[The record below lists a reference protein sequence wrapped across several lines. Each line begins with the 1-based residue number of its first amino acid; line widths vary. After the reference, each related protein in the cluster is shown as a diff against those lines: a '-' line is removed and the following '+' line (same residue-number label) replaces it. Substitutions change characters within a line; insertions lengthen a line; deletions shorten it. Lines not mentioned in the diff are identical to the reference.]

1 VVKGGTQDAP
11 PGVRPTAHR
20 HPICRDK
27 RLAIAA
33 AVLLVSGSALR
44 SGALAATPQAD
55 WPTYGHDLGGMRF
68 SPLDRVNTSNVTQL
82 QVAWTY
88 HMRPVSDESRAPEA
102 SNAGEQTQRAADGA
116 GPLRRRRGRFSQS
129 EATPLV
135 VDGLMYVS
143 TPYRRVVALEPETGK
158 EVWAYQL
165 PGSSQP
171 TQRGLAYWSGDS
183 EHAPRIVFGTRDGW
197 LIALDAKTGRPPDDF
212 GNHGLVDLKTPEVM
226 PAQLVTTPFGPGGIG
241 MTSPPLVYRNLV
253 ITGSIVQEYPQHGP
267 YGDVRAWD
275 VRTGKLTWTFHSV
288 PRPGEY
294 GHDTWKGDSWRQR
307 SGTNAWGLMTADE
320 RRGIVYMPFGAPTWD
335 RYGGDRL
342 GANLYG
348 TSIVA
353 ADANTGK
360 RLWHFQIVHHD
371 IWDMDAEAPPLLLD
385 VKQGRRVI
393 PAVAIVSKS
402 GLFFLLNRVN
412 GKPIFDIEERKV
424 PASDVPGEQAWPT
437 QPFPVKPAPFARQSF
452 AMADVA
458 TVTPELEAYC
468 RSFIDSNHVRI
479 GGPYL
484 PLGYKTPTINF
495 PGRQGGANW
504 GGGAF
509 DPTQGLFFINA
520 NNLGQ
525 VEQLQPRDDGSLT
538 ISDPTSGRFSDR
550 DRKLMCQQPPWGTL
564 TAIKVETG
572 EIAWQSVLGVSDQ
585 LPAAQARTGR
595 PSVGGPIATAGGLV
609 FIGGT
614 DDSRFRAFS
623 ARTGEE
629 LWTVKVPASAHAT
642 PITYE
647 GREGK
652 QYVAIVS
659 TGGSFLDSPVDSDAL
674 TVFALP

>member
-1 VVKGGTQDAP
+1 VVKSGTEDVP
-11 PGVRPTAHR
+11 PGVRPAAHR
-20 HPICRDK
+20 HPICGDK

-55 WPTYGHDLGGMRF
+55 WPTYGHDLGGMRY
-68 SPLDRVNTSNVTQL
+68 SPLDQINTSNVTQL

-88 HMRPVSDESRAPEA
+88 HMRPASDDSRAPETA
-102 SNAGEQTQRAADGA
+102 DAAEQTQRAPEGA

-135 VDGLMYVS
+135 VGGLMYVS

-171 TQRGLAYWSGDS
+171 TQRGVAYWPGDG
-183 EHAPRIVFGTRDGW
+183 EHAARIVFGTRDGL

-226 PAQLVTTPFGPGGIG
+226 PAQPVTTPFGPGGLG
-241 MTSPPLVYRNLV
+241 MSSPPLVYRNLV

-307 SGTNAWGLMTADE
+307 SGTNVWGLMTADE
-320 RRGIVYMPFGAPTWD
+320 QRGIVYMPFGAPTWD

-412 GKPIFDIEERKV
+412 GRPIFNIEERKV

-452 AMADVA
+452 AMTDVA
-458 TVTPELEAYC
+458 TVTPELEDFC
-468 RSFIDSNHVRI
+468 RNFIDSNHLRM

-484 PLGYKTPTINF
+484 PLGYKIPTLNF

-509 DPTQGLFFINA
+509 DPIQGLFFINA

-525 VEQLQPRDDGSLT
+525 VEQLQPREDGSLT

-585 LPAAQARTGR
+585 VPAAQARTGR

-674 TVFALP
+674 TVYALP

>member
-1 VVKGGTQDAP
+1 
-11 PGVRPTAHR
+11 
-20 HPICRDK
+20 
-27 RLAIAA
+27 LAIAA

-55 WPTYGHDLGGMRF
+55 WPTYGHDLGGMRY
-68 SPLDRVNTSNVTQL
+68 SPLDQINTSNVTQL

-88 HMRPVSDESRAPEA
+88 HMRPASDDSRAPEVA
-102 SNAGEQTQRAADGA
+102 DAEQTQRAPEGA

-135 VDGLMYVS
+135 VGGLMYVS

-171 TQRGLAYWSGDS
+171 TQRGVAYWSGDG
-183 EHAPRIVFGTRDGW
+183 EHGPRIVFGTRDGW
-197 LIALDAKTGRPPDDF
+197 LVALDAKTGRPPDDF
-212 GNHGLVDLKTPEVM
+212 GDHGRVDLKTPEVM
-226 PAQLVTTPFGPGGIG
+226 PAQPVTTPFGPGGLG
-241 MTSPPLVYRNLV
+241 MSSPPLVYRNLV

-275 VRTGKLTWTFHSV
+275 VRTGKLMWTFHSV

-307 SGTNAWGLMTADE
+307 SGTNVWGLMTADE
-320 RRGIVYMPFGAPTWD
+320 QRGIVYMPFGAPTWD

-371 IWDMDAEAPPLLLD
+371 IWDMDAESPPLLLD

-424 PASDVPGEQAWPT
+424 PASDVPGEQAWRT

-468 RSFIDSNHVRI
+468 RSFIGSNHMRM

-484 PLGYKTPTINF
+484 PLGYKTPTLNF

-525 VEQLQPRDDGSLT
+525 VEQLQPRADGSLT

-623 ARTGEE
+623 ARAGEE